1 MNLRPRLPTPSY
13 SLGLEQW
20 CTIAIGG
27 NRKWH
32 ERPPTVICMEGSV
45 LGAVRN
51 DVVVPF
57 EAWEKSAPTKR
68 PNSGHE
74 ALRSTTNMKHGKV
87 QGAFVLLIMWLY
99 KV

>member
-1 MNLRPRLPTPSY
+1 
-13 SLGLEQW
+13 
-20 CTIAIGG
+20 
-27 NRKWH
+27 
-32 ERPPTVICMEGSV
+32 MEGSV

-74 ALRSTTNMKHGKV
+74 ALGSTTNMKHGKV
-87 QGAFVLLIMWLY
+87 QGACTSDNVVIKGLGTLMTTKKAENPNRWLLGPKIGVL
-99 KV
+99 